1 MIGLR
6 FCMPT
11 LDSPTGTTLSI
22 GGILGNPIVR
32 VRSRRILTARADSV
46 TTMASG
52 EAAAPLLGDDETR
65 WPRLRAALDLAPVKA
80 FLDWAPL
87 ILFYALDGPLPFGV
101 ASAVALAAGVAC
113 MSATHLRS
121 KLDPRVSS
129 PKVLDVGFVVTF
141 AAFTV
146 AGFAS
151 ARSAHVTIMWANALM
166 DGALAAIVAAGVALD
181 EPFTLPY
188 AVEMGL
194 PLEIARTPFLL
205 RILSG
210 AALEWCYAFAAMAAV
225 SSVAPFYRCAV
236 LGARDGAG
244 CYAPSDGAYRALNAA
259 FTYGAQY
266 CILGGMMFK
275 DFYLEPRH
283 AKAVQAWVDRA
294 PADYVAAHGAP
305 HGADGAEQRVETKKG
320 GATLATLRDDRA
332 GGTDADVA
340 TAAKT
345 LAAAFVDDPL
355 MALWV
360 TRAGQAPAPWSDP
373 AGREAR
379 IAAMEKM
386 FACTTRATRRFN
398 HVFVVNGGASYC
410 VCVPCWPEAD
420 AMERVNSN
428 ESYGTHKWPTE
439 CGMPPVEFMQIEKL
453 MTRALGGREHLYIF
467 HVGTDP
473 ASQGQGLGSV
483 CMRAAL
489 RVADARGVPTALE
502 TMTNKNRALYE
513 HYGFKVVGQIEVPEC
528 QDPWYGMIREPPADA
543 TTVTVNAPLHA

>member
-1 MIGLR
+1 MSLKK
-6 FCMPT
+6 M
-11 LDSPTGTTLSI
+11 LSSPRGQGTNPFNEVPLIEPSSATEDVCAKRAQAYPRTFY
-22 GGILGNPIVR
+22 ILN
-32 VRSRRILTARADSV
+32 TF
-46 TTMASG
+46 T
-52 EAAAPLLGDDETR
+52 
-65 WPRLRAALDLAPVKA
+65 VKWL
-80 FLDWAPL
+80 LDWAGL
-87 ILFYALDGPLPFGV
+87 LTFYTLLGSVPFAV
-101 ASAVALAAGVAC
+101 ASGAALFAGAVAMGF
-113 MSATHLRS
+113 THVRS
-121 KLDPRVSS
+121 LLDALVSS
-129 PKVLDVGFVVTF
+129 PKILDVGFLVTF
-141 AAFTV
+141 ACFTAVGCISADV
-146 AGFAS
+146 AIGES
-151 ARSAHVTIMWANALM
+151 AREFPLLARTSHPHFLTGFFLSRAVTQCWSNFLM
-166 DGALAAIVAAGVALD
+166 DFALGVIVVVGVAMGDPFIKPYAIEAGLPAALADTPFAIV
-181 EPFTLPY
+181 
-188 AVEMGL
+188 
-194 PLEIARTPFLL
+194 LL
-205 RILSG
+205 S
-210 AALEWCYAFAAMAAV
+210 ASSMEWAYCFFAMAAV
-225 SSVAPFYRCAV
+225 SVPAPVYRCASV
-236 LGARDGAG
+236 GCAGATNGT
-244 CYAPSDGAYRALNAA
+244 YATINAV

-305 HGADGAEQRVETKKG
+305 HGADGAERRVETKKG

-373 AGREAR
+373 AGRGAR

-513 HYGFKVVGQIEVPEC
+513 HFGFKVVGQIEVPEC

>member
-1 MIGLR
+1 
-6 FCMPT
+6 
-11 LDSPTGTTLSI
+11 
-22 GGILGNPIVR
+22 
-32 VRSRRILTARADSV
+32 
-46 TTMASG
+46 MAGG

-166 DGALAAIVAAGVALD
+166 DGALAAIVAAGVALG

-266 CILGGMMFK
+266 CILGAMFVK
-275 DFYLEPRH
+275 SFWYEPRKERLD
-283 AKAVQAWVDRA
+283 AEFVRRSPEAYA
-294 PADYVAAHGAP
+294 AAHGAP
-305 HGADGAEQRVETKKG
+305 ALAADARGRD
-320 GATLATLRDDRA
+320 GATLALRALADDRVAPA
-332 GGTDADVA
+332 GDADVERA
-340 TAAKT
+340 GAT
-345 LAAAFVDDPL
+345 LARAFVNDPF
-355 MALWV
+355 MKLWV
-360 TRAGQAPAPWSDP
+360 CRAQPEL
-373 AGREAR
+373 AGDERAR
-379 IAAMEKM
+379 LAVMRVL
-386 FACTTRATRRFN
+386 FAVFVRLCRRFN
-398 HVFVVNGGASYC
+398 HGIEVGDGDSYC
-410 VCVPCWPEAD
+410 VCVPCWPHGDELKRTLQRAGFD
-420 AMERVNSN
+420 TFMEGIGRDVAR
-428 ESYGTHKWPTE
+428 EKGAHPD
-439 CGMPPVEFMQIEKL
+439 VEFRLSSIFFPPLEFAALEKI
-453 MTRALGGREHLYIF
+453 TERALRGRPHLYVF
-467 HVGTDP
+467 LFATEP
-473 ASQGQGLGSV
+473 SKQGRGLGSV
-483 CMRAAL
+483 AMRAAL
-489 RVADARGVPTALE
+489 GVADARGVPTALE
-502 TMTNKNRALYE
+502 TMTRANVQIYE
-513 HYGFKVVGQIEVPEC
+513 HFGFVVAGQIEVDGCE
-528 QDPWYGMIREPPADA
+528 DPWFSMIREPPIPAA
-543 TTVTVNAPLHA
+543 AKAAGLV